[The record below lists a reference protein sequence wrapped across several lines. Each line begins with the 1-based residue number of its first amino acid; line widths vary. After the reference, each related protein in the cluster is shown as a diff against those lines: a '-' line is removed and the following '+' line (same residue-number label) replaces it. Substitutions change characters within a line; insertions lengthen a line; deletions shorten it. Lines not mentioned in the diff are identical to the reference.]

1 MKKCFFVGINL
12 ALETMS
18 KVKVELIEVASL
30 FFGEDVKK
38 KKLAFFLRGGGGLC
52 KVESS
57 SWFLVQ
63 YKPQ

>member
-38 KKLAFFLRGGGGLC
+38 KKLAFFLRGG
-52 KVESS
+52 VVS
-57 SWFLVQ
+57 VR
-63 YKPQ
+63 